1 MSSILYAVHS
11 ICHPPYM
18 ASIIYVVHYMYVYHP
33 LHILYIINTIFY
45 FLDNDLWS
53 TKVIFVLLCKFVFVR
68 VLQI

>member
-1 MSSILYAVHS
+1 
-11 ICHPPYM
+11 M
-18 ASIIYVVHYMYVYHP
+18 ASIIYVVHYMYMYHP